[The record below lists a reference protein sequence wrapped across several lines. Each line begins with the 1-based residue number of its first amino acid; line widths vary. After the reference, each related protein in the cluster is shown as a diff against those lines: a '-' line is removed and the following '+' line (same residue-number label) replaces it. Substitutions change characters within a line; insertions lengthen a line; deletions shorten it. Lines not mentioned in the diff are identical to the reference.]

1 MENIRPVKR
10 TKWEDEFDT
19 KTELDISLNES
30 RSFGTSSDVLEYWN
44 ANKTRFPILARMARD
59 YLVCQ
64 PTSKEIEG
72 NFSKGRRI
80 IPFYRTKQN
89 GTTVRDQMLINS
101 GYDLGIY
108 D

>member
-1 MENIRPVKR
+1 
-10 TKWEDEFDT
+10 
-19 KTELDISLNES
+19 
-30 RSFGTSSDVLEYWN
+30 
-44 ANKTRFPILARMARD
+44 MAFSA
-59 YLVCQ
+59 YSYVCQ
-64 PTSKEIEG
+64 HTSKEIEG
-72 NFSKGRRI
+72 TFSKGRRT